1 MPVDICSQQHN
12 LLGSMSNAKQLSLES
27 TTDTSLSQTSQQLS
41 SSVFT
46 LPPTDHN
53 HKPHNMNKLCRQV
66 SIESPGP
73 GVKNCVFNF
82 FVPIE
87 DTPPQG
93 ARIKIVY
100 AGACYRRRDRSNSI
114 TSMSSVSSELSDYCP
129 SITSISSPAHQGI
142 REGSFFPGFEVAGV
156 VESLGSEVTEANS
169 GGIHIGQ
176 RVIVY
181 PFDETPAGYAE
192 LMVVPDLKHIVPI
205 PDSLPLSVAAML
217 PTGALL
223 AMNAVFKA
231 QAVVTEILK
240 QRKSEGTDSKKCKI
254 LIVGTGGL
262 ALWAVRIASYHF
274 ALNGADNVDI
284 TVASLRDE
292 GFRLA
297 TEIENVSVV
306 QWNECLY
313 EPQLIERTK
322 DVCGG
327 PVDVVIDF
335 GTTSRSLH
343 RSMHCLS
350 KGGVVLISDEVA
362 EKLMPKFSR
371 LSNEYQQEIIP
382 ISNGTAEQ
390 LAELVQL
397 VANKKIEPPPHSVFP
412 CEQAAE
418 VIQKLCN
425 SEIPGRAILRFHDVE

>member
-1 MPVDICSQQHN
+1 MEPASAPIPVASFSGSDSPISCSPSDSYKHY
-12 LLGSMSNAKQLSLES
+12 
-27 TTDTSLSQTSQQLS
+27 
-41 SSVFT
+41 
-46 LPPTDHN
+46 
-53 HKPHNMNKLCRQV
+53 NMNKLCRQV

-73 GVKNCVFNF
+73 QVKNCVFNF

-87 DTPPQG
+87 DTPPCG
-93 ARIKIVY
+93 ARIKIVC
-100 AGACYRRRDRSNSI
+100 AGACYRRRDRSASI
-114 TSMSSVSSELSDYCP
+114 TSMSSVSSDLGDYCP
-129 SITSISSPAHQGI
+129 PPPSQSSPAHAGV
-142 REGSFFPGFEVAGV
+142 REGSFFPGYEVAGV
-156 VESLGSEVTEANS
+156 IESLGSEVTDKNS
-169 GGIHIGQ
+169 MGLKIGQ

-181 PFDETPAGYAE
+181 PFEESPTGYAE
-192 LMVVPDLKHIVPI
+192 LMAVPELKYVVPI
-205 PDSLPLSVAAML
+205 PDILPMPVAAML

-231 QAVVTEILK
+231 HEIVTELLK
-240 QRKSEGTDSKKCKI
+240 NKKADDPNPKCKI

-262 ALWAVRIASYHF
+262 ALWAVRLAAHHF
-274 ALNGADNVDI
+274 ANTGVDNSIEI

-297 TEIENVSVV
+297 TEIKNVSVV

-322 DVCGG
+322 DLCGG

-343 RSMHCLS
+343 RSMHCLN
-350 KGGVVLISDEVA
+350 KGGFVLISEDVA

-371 LSNEYQQEIIP
+371 LSIENNQTIIP
-382 ISNGTAEQ
+382 ISSGSVEQ
-390 LAELVQL
+390 LRKLVDI

-418 VIQKLCN
+418 VIQKLCS
-425 SEIPGRAILRFHDVE
+425 SEIPGRAILRFHDIE

>member
-12 LLGSMSNAKQLSLES
+12 LISSISG
-27 TTDTSLSQTSQQLS
+27 TTDTSSLSLNGLSLTSA
-41 SSVFT
+41 
-46 LPPTDHN
+46 LPPIDPEHSHPSHT
-53 HKPHNMNKLCRQV
+53 HNMNKLCRQV

-87 DTPPQG
+87 DTPAHG
-93 ARIKIVY
+93 ARIKIVC

-114 TSMSSVSSELSDYCP
+114 TSVSSVSSELSDYCP
-129 SITSISSPAHQGI
+129 SVTSISSPAHQGI

-156 VESLGSEVTEANS
+156 IESLGSEITEANNC
-169 GGIHIGQ
+169 GLRIGQ

-205 PDSLPLSVAAML
+205 PDGLPMEEAAML

-231 QAVVTEILK
+231 QAVVTEILN
-240 QRKSEGTDSKKCKI
+240 QRAATDPNKKCRI

-274 ALNGADNVDI
+274 ASSGAHNVDI

-297 TEIENVSVV
+297 TEIKNVSVV

-327 PVDVVIDF
+327 AVDVVIDF

-350 KGGVVLISDEVA
+350 KGGVVLISEEVA
-362 EKLMPKFSR
+362 EKLLPKFSR

-382 ISNGTAEQ
+382 ISNGSAEQ

-397 VANKKIEPPPHSVFP
+397 VANKKIEPPPYSVFP

-425 SEIPGRAILRFHDVE
+425 SEIPGRAILRFHEIE

>member
-1 MPVDICSQQHN
+1 MPAEICTQQYIEPRATAPLATVAAAPDAVN
-12 LLGSMSNAKQLSLES
+12 EKNS
-27 TTDTSLSQTSQQLS
+27 
-41 SSVFT
+41 
-46 LPPTDHN
+46 LPPSPSES
-53 HKPHNMNKLCRQV
+53 KKSFNMNKLCRQV
-66 SIESPGP
+66 SIESPGAQ
-73 GVKNCVFNF
+73 VKNCVFNF

-87 DTPPQG
+87 DTPEQG
-93 ARIKIVY
+93 ARIKIVC
-100 AGACYRRRDRSNSI
+100 AGACYRRRDRSASI
-114 TSMSSVSSELSDYCP
+114 TSMSSVSSDLSDYCP
-129 SITSISSPAHQGI
+129 SITSQSSPAHAGV

-156 VESLGSEVTEANS
+156 IESLGSKVTEENNS
-169 GGIHIGQ
+169 GLRIGQ

-181 PFDETPAGYAE
+181 PFDEAPAGYAE
-192 LMVVPDLKHIVPI
+192 LLVVPDLKYVVPI
-205 PDSLPLSVAAML
+205 PDSLPITVAAML

-231 QAVVTEILK
+231 QEVVTEMLK
-240 QRKSEGTDSKKCKI
+240 KRPTEEANKKCKI

-274 ALNGADNVDI
+274 ASTGANNYIDV

-297 TEIENVSVV
+297 TEIKNVSVV

-322 DVCGG
+322 NVCGG

-343 RSMHCLS
+343 RSMHCLN

-362 EKLMPKFSR
+362 EKLLPKFSR
-371 LSNEYQQEIIP
+371 LSVEYQQQIIP
-382 ISNGTAEQ
+382 ISTGTVEQ
-390 LAELVQL
+390 LRELVDL
-397 VANKKIEPPPHSVFP
+397 VADKKIEPPPHSVFP

>member
-1 MPVDICSQQHN
+1 MPVDICSQQHT
-12 LLGSMSNAKQLSLES
+12 LLSSRSG
-27 TTDTSLSQTSQQLS
+27 TTDTSLSLNSLS
-41 SSVFT
+41 LNSA
-46 LPPTDHN
+46 LPPTDPDHHHN
-53 HKPHNMNKLCRQV
+53 PHNMNKLCRQV

-73 GVKNCVFNF
+73 GAKNCVFNF

-87 DTPPQG
+87 DTPALG
-93 ARIKIVY
+93 ARIRIVC
-100 AGACYRRRDRSNSI
+100 AGACYSRRGRSNSI

-129 SITSISSPAHQGI
+129 SVNSMSSPAHQGI

-156 VESLGSEVTEANS
+156 IESLGSEITEANNR
-169 GGIHIGQ
+169 GLRIGQ

-192 LMVVPDLKHIVPI
+192 LLVVPDLKHVVPI
-205 PDSLPLSVAAML
+205 PDSLPMEVAAML

-231 QAVVTEILK
+231 QAVVTQILS
-240 QRKSEGTDSKKCKI
+240 QRAATEPKRKCKI

-274 ALNGADNVDI
+274 ASTGADNVDI

-297 TEIENVSVV
+297 TEIKNVSVV

-327 PVDVVIDF
+327 AVDVVIDF

-362 EKLMPKFSR
+362 EKLLPKFSR

-390 LAELVQL
+390 LAELVEL

-418 VIQKLCN
+418 VITKLCN
-425 SEIPGRAILRFHDVE
+425 SEIPGRAILRFHDIE

>member
-1 MPVDICSQQHN
+1 MPVEIFNQQQQPHN
-12 LLGSMSNAKQLSLES
+12 LLSSISGTQT
-27 TTDTSLSQTSQQLS
+27 TTDTSFSLPSAAS
-41 SSVFT
+41 
-46 LPPTDHN
+46 LPPTD
-53 HKPHNMNKLCRQV
+53 PHHPHHSSNMNKLCRQV

-73 GVKNCVFNF
+73 GAKNCVFNF

-87 DTPPQG
+87 DTPPLG
-93 ARIKIVY
+93 ARIRIVC
-100 AGACYRRRDRSNSI
+100 AGACYSRRGRSNSI

-129 SITSISSPAHQGI
+129 SVTSITSISSPAHQGI

-156 VESLGSEVTEANS
+156 IESLGSEITEANNCGLS
-169 GGIHIGQ
+169 IGQ

-205 PDSLPLSVAAML
+205 PDSLAMEVAAML

-231 QAVVTEILK
+231 QAVVTQILQ
-240 QRKSEGTDSKKCKI
+240 QRASSEPKRKCKI

-274 ALNGADNVDI
+274 ASNGADNVDI

-297 TEIENVSVV
+297 TEIKNVSVV

-327 PVDVVIDF
+327 AVDVVIDF

-362 EKLMPKFSR
+362 EKLLPKFSR

-390 LAELVQL
+390 LADLVEL

-425 SEIPGRAILRFHDVE
+425 SEIPGRAILRFHDIE